1 MLGVKLLKIVAMT
14 GVFFSSSVMAQ
25 EKIVS
30 RQELEAVQN
39 PAMLEGDEAL
49 RFVHSKINV
58 GHLTEDDAP
67 RTYRFEFTN
76 IGKETVRITRV
87 VTSCGCTGATF
98 DQFPIVVQGKGTIE
112 LRYNPKNQAGTLNG
126 RTFVYTSLSD
136 KNPTAVIA
144 LTGEVLPTS
153 DRWTDYP
160 KVMGVLR
167 MKRKSMSFREVTT
180 RTVQTERLV
189 CVNSGNQPLRI
200 TAFSLPVYAALHT
213 EPEVIQPGQEADIVV
228 SVDGTKIG
236 KVGEVK
242 FPVILMGLHGWPSE
256 RTLQVE
262 VTVSK

>member
-1 MLGVKLLKIVAMT
+1 MFGVKLLQIVALMSLSCS
-14 GVFFSSSVMAQ
+14 VHVMAQ
-25 EKIVS
+25 VKIVS

-39 PAMLEGDEAL
+39 PAMLEGDEVL
-49 RFVHSKINV
+49 RFVKSTINV

-76 IGKETVRITRV
+76 VGKEAVRITRV
-87 VTSCGCTGATF
+87 VTSCGCTGAIF
-98 DQFPIVVQGKGTIE
+98 DKTPIIVRGKGIIE
-112 LRYNPKNQAGTLNG
+112 LRYNPKDQAGTLNG
-126 RTFVYTSLSD
+126 RTFVYTNLSD
-136 KNPTAVIA
+136 KNPTSVIA

-167 MKRKSMSFREVTT
+167 VKRKMMLFREVTT

-200 TAFSLPVYAALHT
+200 TAFSLPAYAVLHT

-228 SVDGTKIG
+228 SIDGTKIG
-236 KVGEVK
+236 KAGEVK
-242 FPVILMGLHGWPSE
+242 FPVILMGLRGRPSD
-256 RTLQVE
+256 RTLQIE
-262 VTVSK
+262 VTVSE

>member
-1 MLGVKLLKIVAMT
+1 MSLFL
-14 GVFFSSSVMAQ
+14 SVSAMAQ
-25 EKIVS
+25 TRIIS
-30 RQELEAVQN
+30 REELEAVQN
-39 PAMLEGDEAL
+39 PTMLEGSEVL
-49 RFVHSKINV
+49 RFVRSAVSV

-76 IGKETVRITRV
+76 VSKKPVRITRV
-87 VTSCGCTGATF
+87 VTSCGCTVAAF
-98 DQFPIVVQGKGTIE
+98 DKNPVAAQGKGS
-112 LRYNPKNQAGTLNG
+112 LKLHYHPKDQAGTLNG
-126 RTFVYTSLSD
+126 RTFVYTDLSD

-153 DRWTDYP
+153 DRWSDYP

-167 MKRKSMSFREVTT
+167 VKRKTMLFREVTT

-200 TAFSLPVYAALHT
+200 TAFSLPVYAVLHT

-228 SVDGTKIG
+228 SVDGIKIG
-236 KVGEVK
+236 KAGEVK
-242 FPVILMGLHGWPSE
+242 FPVILMGLHGRPSE